1 MVTVPPEAVDEFVA
15 AVRAQNLVPASM
27 PDDDLQF
34 VVQNTCRRAGLGDS
48 YGDLSSGVA
57 DLLSL
62 PPAGEAVD
70 DVMTL
75 VYDIG
80 CPEQR

>member
-1 MVTVPPEAVDEFVA
+1 MVTVAPEAADEFVA
-15 AVRAQNLVPASM
+15 AVRAQNLVPASI
-27 PDDDLQF
+27 PDADLKF

-48 YGDLSSGVA
+48 YGDLSGGVA

-62 PPAGEAVD
+62 PPAGDAVD